1 MSMNKKLRE
10 CPFCATQDAA
20 VVGETDWFYVSCF
33 TCGAD
38 GGGADT
44 KAGAEDNWNTR
55 AGEKA

>member
-1 MSMNKKLRE
+1 MNKNLRE
-10 CPFCATQDAA
+10 CPFCANQDAA

-55 AGEKA
+55 TGEKA